1 MEWKCPSDRA
11 GEEDC
16 AYCLYRAP
24 RSVWGGRHGKHS
36 KPMRAGYRDPNSH
49 HAPQRHS
56 IVTQIKRQ
64 TSDVC
69 KETKVKF
76 VFHGGSAQD
85 TLKGASFGEE

>member
-11 GEEDC
+11 GEEGC
-16 AYCLYRAP
+16 AYGLYRAP
-24 RSVWGGRHGKHS
+24 KSVWGGRHGKHS
-36 KPMRAGYRDPNSH
+36 KPVRAGCRDPNSH
-49 HAPQRHS
+49 HAPQRRT
-56 IVTQIKRQ
+56 IVTQVKRQ

-76 VFHGGSAQD
+76 VFHGCSSQD